1 MAEIGF
7 ADLIVIYR
15 NTVFDGAGG
24 GVLHVASDA
33 VAETI
38 RTIEADDALYDLTQI
53 ALVAPG
59 AVTVGDHVAI
69 TIRAPNHRLGLL
81 VRDLDALFNAPD
93 ASWNEPPAYYVIDE
107 RFARGDAAVPV
118 ALARY
123 RSLLTVTAV
132 LREAANYVSDL
143 QRELV
148 FIDDEKTVV
157 PVIFSSADLSEG
169 LVENAARLS
178 RIFGEPLHGDEK
190 TELVSAAVIQSA
202 RSIRRADRFRHL
214 ISHLDQLCDEV
225 EKGYR
230 LFVSSFS
237 YSKIR
242 KEIETARLEYV
253 GKIHKTLVDIQG
265 QLLGIPVATIVV
277 ASQLKTPERCG
288 LAFWT
293 NAGVVLGAWIFVGL
307 LWLAIRNQQHTLT
320 AIEKEINGQNSR
332 LERDYAAVRDDF
344 VAVFDD
350 LGGRITWHRRVLW
363 FVLVLALSGAAGAT
377 YAWLRLTP
385 SAYTACL

>member
-1 MAEIGF
+1 M
-7 ADLIVIYR
+7 
-15 NTVFDGAGG
+15 
-24 GVLHVASDA
+24 
-33 VAETI
+33 
-38 RTIEADDALYDLTQI
+38 
-53 ALVAPG
+53 
-59 AVTVGDHVAI
+59 
-69 TIRAPNHRLGLL
+69 
-81 VRDLDALFNAPD
+81 
-93 ASWNEPPAYYVIDE
+93 
-107 RFARGDAAVPV
+107 
-118 ALARY
+118 
-123 RSLLTVTAV
+123 

-157 PVIFSSADLSEG
+157 PVIFSSADLSKG

-190 TELVSAAVIQSA
+190 TELVSAAVIQSV
-202 RSIRRADRFRHL
+202 RSIRRAERFRHL

-320 AIEKEINGQNSR
+320 AIEKEINGQNLR

-350 LGGRITWHRRVLW
+350 LGGRITWHRWVLW